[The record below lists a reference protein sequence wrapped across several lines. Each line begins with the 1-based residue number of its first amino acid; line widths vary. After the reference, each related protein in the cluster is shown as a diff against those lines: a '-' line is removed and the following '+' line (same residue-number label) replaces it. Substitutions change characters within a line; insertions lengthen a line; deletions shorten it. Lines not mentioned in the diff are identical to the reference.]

1 MHHQVIKNSGNSL
14 CKVTRRLYSPEVK
27 EHFYKPR
34 NVGSFDKDD
43 SNVGT
48 AVVGKAACGDVIK
61 FQVKVEDGII
71 KDACFKTFG
80 CGSAIAS
87 SSYVT
92 ELIKG
97 KTCDEAAGI
106 KNTDISGRA
115 RNTFYLMID
124 HAEVLNLPPVKVH
137 CSLLAEDAVK
147 MALKN
152 YHEKQAKQTEASTLN
167 GKPEVHADTN

>member
-1 MHHQVIKNSGNSL
+1 MVSSTVYCTPKSL
-14 CKVTRRLYSPEVK
+14 VRVCRRFYSPEVK
-27 EHFYKPR
+27 DHFYKPR
-34 NVGSFDKDD
+34 NVGSFDKNDPR
-43 SNVGT
+43 VGT

-61 FQVKVEDGII
+61 FQVKVEDGVI

-97 KTCDEAAGI
+97 KTCAEAAAI
-106 KNTDISGRA
+106 KNTDI
-115 RNTFYLMID
+115 
-124 HAEVLNLPPVKVH
+124 AEVLSLPPVKVH

-152 YHEKQAKQTEASTLN
+152 YEEKNKLN
-167 GKPEVHADTN
+167 TPKEDA

>member
-1 MHHQVIKNSGNSL
+1 MKYSIFVQATKGLGRL
-14 CKVTRRLYSPEVK
+14 CRRLYSPEVK

-34 NVGSFDKDD
+34 NVGSFDKNDP
-43 SNVGT
+43 NVGT

-61 FQVKVEDGII
+61 FQVKVENGVI

-97 KTCDEAAGI
+97 KTCEEATAI
-106 KNTDISGRA
+106 KNTDIS
-115 RNTFYLMID
+115 
-124 HAEVLNLPPVKVH
+124 EVLKLPPVKVH

-147 MALKN
+147 MALKD
-152 YHEKQAKQTEASTLN
+152 YESKKKKQTTDESVSEKHEQETSET
-167 GKPEVHADTN
+167 K

>member
-1 MHHQVIKNSGNSL
+1 MQYINVISDIRGI
-14 CKVTRRLYSPEVK
+14 RRLCRRFYSPEVK
-27 EHFYKPR
+27 DHFYKPR
-34 NVGSFDKDD
+34 NVGSFDKNDP
-43 SNVGT
+43 NVGT

-61 FQVKVEDGII
+61 FQVRVEDGVI

-97 KTCDEAAGI
+97 KTCAEAESI
-106 KNTDISGRA
+106 KNTDIS
-115 RNTFYLMID
+115 
-124 HAEVLNLPPVKVH
+124 EVLKLPPVKVH

-147 MALKN
+147 MALKDYN
-152 YHEKQAKQTEASTLN
+152 SKQNKHSDDNDCSQATDVG
-167 GKPEVHADTN
+167 GK

>member
-1 MHHQVIKNSGNSL
+1 MYSKVVGNRGLGWSRL
-14 CKVTRRLYSPEVK
+14 ARRLYSPEVK

-34 NVGSFDKDD
+34 NVGSFDKNDP
-43 SNVGT
+43 SVGT

-61 FQVKVEDGII
+61 FQVKVEDGVI
-71 KDACFKTFG
+71 KDACFRTFG

-97 KTCDEAAGI
+97 KTLDEATAI
-106 KNTDISGRA
+106 KNTDIS
-115 RNTFYLMID
+115 
-124 HAEVLNLPPVKVH
+124 EVLNLPPVKVH

-147 MALKN
+147 LALQN
-152 YHEKQAKQTEASTLN
+152 YKEKQEKLSKEATPEQTGE
-167 GKPEVHADTN
+167 E

>member
-1 MHHQVIKNSGNSL
+1 MNVIISRNIGWPFSALG
-14 CKVTRRLYSPEVK
+14 RRFYSPQVK
-27 EHFYKPR
+27 DHFYKPR
-34 NVGSFDKDD
+34 NVGSFDKNDPT
-43 SNVGT
+43 VGT

-61 FQVKVEDGII
+61 FQVKVENGII

-97 KTCDEAAGI
+97 KTLEEASAI
-106 KNTDISGRA
+106 KNTDISGKFCRA
-115 RNTFYLMID
+115 SHIKR
-124 HAEVLNLPPVKVH
+124 AEVLSLPPVKVH

-147 MALKN
+147 LALKN
-152 YHEKQAKQTEASTLN
+152 YQGKQQKSAKEAE
-167 GKPEVHADTN
+167 PADEQQQ

>member
-1 MHHQVIKNSGNSL
+1 MNVIISRNIGWPFSALG
-14 CKVTRRLYSPEVK
+14 RRFYSPQVK
-27 EHFYKPR
+27 DHFYKPR
-34 NVGSFDKDD
+34 NVGSFDKNDPT
-43 SNVGT
+43 VGT

-61 FQVKVEDGII
+61 FQVKVENGII

-97 KTCDEAAGI
+97 KTLEEASAI
-106 KNTDISGRA
+106 KNTDIS
-115 RNTFYLMID
+115 
-124 HAEVLNLPPVKVH
+124 EVLSLPPVKVH

-147 MALKN
+147 LALKN
-152 YHEKQAKQTEASTLN
+152 YQGKQQKSAKEAE
-167 GKPEVHADTN
+167 PADEQQQ

>member
-1 MHHQVIKNSGNSL
+1 MQYLTRIRNGSGFERL
-14 CKVTRRLYSPEVK
+14 CRRFYSPEVK
-27 EHFYKPR
+27 DHFYKPR
-34 NVGSFDKDD
+34 NVGSFDKNDPT
-43 SNVGT
+43 VGT

-61 FQVKVEDGII
+61 FQVKVEDGVI

-97 KTCDEAAGI
+97 KTCTEAAAI
-106 KNTDISGRA
+106 KNTDIS
-115 RNTFYLMID
+115 
-124 HAEVLNLPPVKVH
+124 EVLKLPPVKVH

-147 MALKN
+147 MALKD
-152 YHEKQAKQTEASTLN
+152 YEAKQANKNGVASESLQE
-167 GKPEVHADTN
+167 GAKSVEDK

>member
-1 MHHQVIKNSGNSL
+1 MHYQVIKNSGNSL
-14 CKVTRRLYSPEVK
+14 CRVTRRLYSPEVK

-43 SNVGT
+43 PNVGT

-61 FQVKVEDGII
+61 FQVKVEDGVI

-106 KNTDISGRA
+106 KNTDIS
-115 RNTFYLMID
+115 D
-124 HAEVLNLPPVKVH
+124 VLNLPPVKVH

-152 YHEKQAKQTEASTLN
+152 YREKQAKQTEASTLN